1 MISDIKNI
9 RSLYSCNK
17 RNAFSRIGFVL
28 EMSAWECDSDGNF
41 SKCFFPKIKKKRI
54 NKMISLSN

>member
-41 SKCFFPKIKKKRI
+41 SKCFFLLKLRKSV

>member
-17 RNAFSRIGFVL
+17 RNAFNRIGFVL

-41 SKCFFPKIKKKRI
+41 SECFFSAKIKKKH
-54 NKMISLSN
+54 K